1 MLSHIIYNSNL
12 LYELVLEKQTV
23 INHISDSPYTN
34 AIQSQY
40 FSLHWIIDPAALW
53 HQALKA

>member
-34 AIQSQY
+34 A
-40 FSLHWIIDPAALW
+40 LHWIIDPAALW